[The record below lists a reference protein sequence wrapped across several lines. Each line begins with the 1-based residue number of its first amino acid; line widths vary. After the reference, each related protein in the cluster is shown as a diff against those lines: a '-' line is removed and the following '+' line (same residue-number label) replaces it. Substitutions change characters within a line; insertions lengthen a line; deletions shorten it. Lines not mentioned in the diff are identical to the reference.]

1 MKLSF
6 ITSLIVSQLVFLSIS
21 NCSNADDKQNTCTE
35 KQALLNEKRARIRSF
50 AEASICNETYECRF
64 IAFGNKPCGG
74 PWEYLVYTTS
84 IDTLEFEN
92 LVSNFNI
99 LEAKY
104 NQECGAISDCM
115 MVMPPSGL
123 ECENNKC
130 IPIY

>member
-74 PWEYLVYTTS
+74 PWEYLVYTTDRKS
-84 IDTLEFEN
+84 TRLN
-92 LVSNFNI
+92 SSHVR
-99 LEAKY
+99 
-104 NQECGAISDCM
+104 ISYAVFC
-115 MVMPPSGL
+115 L
-123 ECENNKC
+123 
-130 IPIY
+130 